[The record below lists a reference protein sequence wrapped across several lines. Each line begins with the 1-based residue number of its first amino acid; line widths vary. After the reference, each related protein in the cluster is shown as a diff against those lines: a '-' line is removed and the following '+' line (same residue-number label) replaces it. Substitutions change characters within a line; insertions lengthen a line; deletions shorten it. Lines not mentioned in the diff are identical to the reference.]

1 MADLNKGQHMTENNH
16 QPLELHPLCTYFPRM
31 SEDEFNALKD
41 NLQHNGQTHP
51 IYTLDGMILD
61 GGNRY
66 RALCELGI
74 EPVMIEYTGA
84 NPTQF
89 ILSSNLLRRHLS
101 QGQSAAIVSASQSW
115 INAQTAQAAPQLR
128 STVQLDTATAR
139 AKQSGVGQ
147 RTQQL
152 ADKLVKEAPAELVK
166 EVIDGTKSLNKAL
179 KEITPSKPV
188 APKPVP
194 VAEPEPEESHEA
206 QLSNTDP
213 LNSIS
218 DEQQGAINALEADN
232 TVMLKVVES
241 GDRISASL
249 DEVKKLTELNQVLN
263 GRINELMAE
272 KEAAMKTAHYWKDKF
287 LALEAELNQQ
297 AN

>member
-1 MADLNKGQHMTENNH
+1 MADLHLGQHMTEKNH
-16 QPLELHPLCTYFPRM
+16 QTLELHPLCTYFPRM
-31 SEDEFNALKD
+31 TEDEFNALKD

-74 EPVMIEYTGA
+74 EPVMIEYTGS

-115 INAQTAQAAPQLR
+115 VKAQAESQSR
-128 STVQLDTATAR
+128 STVQLDSAAAR

-152 ADKLVKEAPAELVK
+152 ADKLVKEAPADLVK
-166 EVIDGTKSLNKAL
+166 EVIDGTKSLNKAI
-179 KEITPSKPV
+179 KEITPPKLV
-188 APKPVP
+188 VPKPVP
-194 VAEPEPEESHEA
+194 VIEPEPEESHEA
-206 QLSNTDP
+206 QLSDTDP
-213 LNSIS
+213 LNGSI
-218 DEQQGAINALEADN
+218 DEQPGAINALDVDN
-232 TVMLKVVES
+232 TVMLKVFES
-241 GDRISASL
+241 DDRVSASL
-249 DEVKKLTELNQVLN
+249 DEVKKLTELNRVLN

-272 KEAAMKTAHYWKDKF
+272 KEEAMKAAHYWKDQF
-287 LALEAELNQQ
+287 LALEAKLNQQ
-297 AN
+297 TN

>member
-1 MADLNKGQHMTENNH
+1 MADLNEGQHMTEKNN
-16 QPLELHPLCTYFPRM
+16 QTMELHPLCTYFPRM
-31 SEDEFNALKD
+31 SEEEFNALKD

-74 EPVMIEYTGA
+74 EPVMIEYTGS

-115 INAQTAQAAPQLR
+115 LNAQTASQLR
-128 STVQLDTATAR
+128 STTQLDTATAR

-166 EVIDGTKSLNKAL
+166 EVIDGKKSLNKAI
-179 KEITPSKPV
+179 KEITP
-188 APKPVP
+188 PKPVVPKP
-194 VAEPEPEESHEA
+194 VLVVEPEPEERHED
-206 QLSNTDP
+206 QLSDTDQ
-213 LNSIS
+213 LNSII
-218 DEQQGAINALEADN
+218 DEKQGAINALEADSN
-232 TVMLKVVES
+232 VMLKVFES
-241 GDRISASL
+241 DDRISASIE
-249 DEVKKLTELNQVLN
+249 EVKKLTELNRVLN
-263 GRINELMAE
+263 ERVNELMAE
-272 KEAAMKTAHYWKDKF
+272 KEEAIKTANYWKDKF
-287 LALEAELNQQ
+287 LALEAELNQET
-297 AN
+297 N

>member
-1 MADLNKGQHMTENNH
+1 MTEKNN
-16 QPLELHPLCTYFPRM
+16 QTMELHPLCTYFPRM

-74 EPVMIEYTGA
+74 EPVMIEYTGS

-115 INAQTAQAAPQLR
+115 VKAQTASQLR
-128 STVQLDTATAR
+128 STVQLDSAASR
-139 AKQSGVGQ
+139 AKQSGAGQ

-166 EVIDGTKSLNKAL
+166 EVIDGKKSLNKAI
-179 KEITPSKPV
+179 KEITPPKPV
-188 APKPVP
+188 APNPVS
-194 VAEPEPEESHEA
+194 VVEPAPEERHED
-206 QLSNTDP
+206 QLSDTDP
-213 LNSIS
+213 LNSII
-218 DEQQGAINALEADN
+218 DEQQGGINALAADN
-232 TVMLKVVES
+232 TVMLKVFES
-241 GDRISASL
+241 DDRISASI
-249 DEVKKLTELNQVLN
+249 DEVKKLTELNKVLN

-272 KEAAMKTAHYWKDKF
+272 KEEALKAAKHWKDKF

-297 AN
+297 TN